1 LDQEQVRR
9 RRQGE
14 RRAEKTGDDGVSL
27 PGDTAPEFPLLAL
40 YDLFGFLYSKIT
52 AMQDE
57 LLKRFTKSYEPGAVI
72 CREGE
77 EGEEM
82 YIIQKG
88 KVRVSKLFADKV
100 HVVSILEKGDFFGE
114 TAIVNRTRRTA
125 TVTAVDAVELLV
137 FDREGLQNMITRN
150 ARIAL
155 SIIDKLCRR
164 LQNAHLQIQHL
175 VKRDA
180 RGQIALHLRYLFQE
194 LPAGQSAVP
203 FQGTLD
209 DISLAFEMPREDVRS
224 LLGVLKEEGI
234 LEITEKTITL
244 LDREKLLRLTESLG
258 RDASEAPVG

>member
-1 LDQEQVRR
+1 M
-9 RRQGE
+9 
-14 RRAEKTGDDGVSL
+14 
-27 PGDTAPEFPLLAL
+27 P
-40 YDLFGFLYSKIT
+40 
-52 AMQDE
+52 AMPDE
-57 LLKRFTKSYEPGAVI
+57 LLQRFTKSYAPGAVI

-88 KVRVSKLFADKV
+88 KVRVSKRFADKV
-100 HVVSILEKGDFFGE
+100 RVVSILEKGDFFGE

-125 TVTAVDAVELLV
+125 TVAAVDAVELLV

-180 RGQIALHLRYLFQE
+180 KGQIALHLRCLFQE
-194 LPAGQSAVP
+194 LPAGQTEVP
-203 FQGTLD
+203 FQSTLD
-209 DISLAFEMPREDVRS
+209 DISMAFEMPMEDARKVFA
-224 LLGVLKEEGI
+224 VLQVDGI
-234 LEITEKTITL
+234 LEIKENSVSL
-244 LDREKLLRLTESLG
+244 LDRDKLLRLTESLG
-258 RDASEAPVG
+258 RDPSEAQTG

>member
-1 LDQEQVRR
+1 M
-9 RRQGE
+9 
-14 RRAEKTGDDGVSL
+14 
-27 PGDTAPEFPLLAL
+27 P
-40 YDLFGFLYSKIT
+40 
-52 AMQDE
+52 DE
-57 LLKRFTKSYEPGAVI
+57 LLQRFSKSYAPGAAI

-100 HVVSILEKGDFFGE
+100 HVVSVLEKGDFFGE

-137 FDREGLQNMITRN
+137 FDREGLQNMIARN

-164 LQNAHLQIQHL
+164 LQSAHLQIQHL

-194 LPAGQSAVP
+194 LPSDQTSMP
-203 FQGTLD
+203 FQSTLD
-209 DISLAFEMPREDVRS
+209 DVSLEFEMPREEVR
-224 LLGVLKEEGI
+224 GVLESLASEGVLGI
-234 LEITEKTITL
+234 AADSISL
-244 LDREKLLRLTESLG
+244 LDREKLFTLTESVG
-258 RDASEAPVG
+258 RDAGDPAAK